1 MGQFG
6 NKVTN
11 IKVEHHFLQLQGK
24 TMESKSLAP
33 TLIFEK
39 HSLGRK
45 SRWNHFIFSG
55 KMPQKMVHFGV

>member
-11 IKVEHHFLQLQGK
+11 IKVKHHFLQLQGK
-24 TMESKSLAP
+24 TMVSKSLTP

-39 HSLGRK
+39 HSMGR
-45 SRWNHFIFSG
+45 RL
-55 KMPQKMVHFGV
+55 